1 MNCTEKIPLNRIFDT
16 HAHYDDKAFDE
27 DREQLL
33 ESLEEN
39 GIGPVVDVGAD
50 LESTARAIALA
61 QKYPFV
67 YAAAGVH
74 PTETEKLDENGFL
87 QLSEQLREPKVI
99 AVGEIGLDYH
109 WDTPRGVQKL
119 WFGRQLALASE
130 RDLPVIIHSRE
141 AAADTLGQ
149 LREAQDRA
157 AAEGKRLTGVV
168 HCFSYGPEMAAEYVK
183 MGFWIGI
190 GGVVTFK
197 SARKV
202 KEVVQQIPLEKL
214 VLETDCPYLAPA
226 PHRQERNSS
235 LYLPLVAE
243 EIARLR
249 GITPEEVVR
258 ATARNARELYRLD

>member
-1 MNCTEKIPLNRIFDT
+1 M
-16 HAHYDDKAFDE
+16 
-27 DREQLL
+27 
-33 ESLEEN
+33 
-39 GIGPVVDVGAD
+39 
-50 LESTARAIALA
+50 
-61 QKYPFV
+61 
-67 YAAAGVH
+67 
-74 PTETEKLDENGFL
+74 
-87 QLSEQLREPKVI
+87 I

-202 KEVVQQIPLEKL
+202 KEVVQKIPLEKL
-214 VLETDCPYLAPA
+214 VLETDCPYLAPE
-226 PHRQERNSS
+226 PFRGKRNDS
-235 LYLPLVAE
+235 
-243 EIARLR
+243 RLR
-249 GITPEEVVR
+249 RKLPGSEASRRRRLCGQLRGTPGNCIGWIDFCRGRRYNPIFDSSEKIKS
-258 ATARNARELYRLD
+258 L